1 MINNFLALL
10 CLLTFLVSC
19 GGGSGSSSSP
29 ASDTPAQETGTTPQQ
44 NPLKDVVLQTS
55 SGDKIQTS
63 IAYTEEDQLDGLQ
76 NVQDSEFAEDQGK
89 LFFYL
94 SESARTFWMPN
105 TYFNLDIIYL
115 DEDMKIIEIVWNMP
129 HYTGDVNS
137 EIPRAPTITSRH
149 VLEMKAGSPI
159 SSKLK
164 VGDTLKWQS
173 SLTLDET
180 ESRVEERLEDIPLKS
195 SGN

>member
-1 MINNFLALL
+1 MINKFLALL
-10 CLLTFLVSC
+10 CLLTFLISC
-19 GGGSGSSSSP
+19 GGGSGGSSSP
-29 ASDTPAQETGTTPQQ
+29 TSEAPTQETESTLQQ
-44 NPLKDVVLQTS
+44 NPLEDVVLQTS

-63 IAYTEEDQLDGLQ
+63 LAYTKEDQLDGLQ
-76 NVQDSEFAEDQGK
+76 NVQDSEFAENQGK

-94 SESARTFWMPN
+94 DESARTFWMPN

-115 DEDMKIIEIVWNMP
+115 DENMKITDIVWNMP

-159 SSKLK
+159 SSQLK
-164 VGDTLKWQS
+164 VGDTLQWQS
-173 SLTLDET
+173 SLTLDQT
-180 ESRVEERLEDIPLKS
+180 EARIEERLE
-195 SGN
+195 NE